1 MPAATTDR
9 NTRRRG
15 SDVRTLPVA
24 ANTMIPAGIIA
35 AVNAAGHMVNAGE
48 ASAVRVVGYTQ
59 SRSDNTDGVAG
70 TLMHPA
76 WRGVAGPFHTGS
88 GADQVGAADVGA
100 LCYVIDNQTVARVD
114 GGTGRLAA
122 GRVWAV
128 EDGGVYVLFD

>member
-1 MPAATTDR
+1 MPAATHDR

-15 SDVRTLPVA
+15 SDVRTLTVA
-24 ANTMIPAGIIA
+24 ADTVIPAGVIA
-35 AVNAAGHMVNAGE
+35 AVNAAGHLVNAGTPG
-48 ASAVRVVGYTQ
+48 AVRVVGYTQ
-59 SRSDNTDGVAG
+59 SRADNAGGVAG
-70 TLMHPA
+70 ALMHPA
-76 WRGVAGPFHTGS
+76 WRGVAGPFATGA

-114 GGTGRLAA
+114 GGTGRLDA

>member
-24 ANTMIPAGIIA
+24 ANTVIPAGVIA
-35 AVNAAGHMVNAGE
+35 AVNAAGHMVNAGDV
-48 ASAVRVVGYTQ
+48 SAVRVVGYTQ
-59 SRSDNTDGVAG
+59 SRSAG

-100 LCYVIDNQTVARVD
+100 PCYVVDNQTVARVD
-114 GGTGRLAA
+114 AGTRLKA
-122 GRVWAV
+122 GTVWAV